1 MTGAGYG
8 ERCARLNDVCQIQ
21 SMGCLMRTVCGLR
34 GSGGGFELEKESSGP
49 SGEKRAGGMS
59 EHVDVHLAAVEADLG
74 RVMEEER
81 VHRPR
86 RGRSRGR

>member
-1 MTGAGYG
+1 MASFVY
-8 ERCARLNDVCQIQ
+8 DVCQIQ
-21 SMGCLMRTVCGLR
+21 STGFRMRTVCGLK
-34 GSGGGFELEKESSGP
+34 GSGGGFELENESFGP
-49 SGEKRAGGMS
+49 SGEKRARGMS

-74 RVMEEER
+74 RVVEEER